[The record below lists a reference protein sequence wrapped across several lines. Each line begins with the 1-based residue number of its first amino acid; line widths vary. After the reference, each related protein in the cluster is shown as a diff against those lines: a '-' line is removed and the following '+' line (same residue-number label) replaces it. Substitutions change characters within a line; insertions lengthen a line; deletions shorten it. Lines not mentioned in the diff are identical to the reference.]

1 MTKLKI
7 SNETFWVI
15 FKQCEISPARS
26 KMIIMADSSLVMLHW
41 NTFRMTKG
49 HKLNLK
55 ETAELIVKEIC
66 YCVRRMK
73 TKKELTKK
81 VWSFVSLWGFCI
93 KSINIKVIII
103 IGKTL
108 RKWENEVKTCENV
121 QVLTF
126 YGFQT
131 YKIKL
136 FNIEFEFSRQKF
148 KLLIRW
154 KYLKYHQKY
163 YLFLEFDRFW
173 ERKSTYRK
181 AQKTSQVQ
189 EIISLEFFSIFWFLL
204 DFSSLWKEFQ
214 KHTDHDIVNAM
225 KWTIEQIVTFFLSS
239 KIFCLSLRWIEYEE
253 GPSIICYLCCY
264 CTLFP
269 RTLIDFLLFSLPS
282 FLTSFFLLLSP
293 PAWQSIIGQFANC
306 IFGEIEN
313 KENKSKIRTI
323 FQKGKVNN

>member
-1 MTKLKI
+1 MWEGWKLKR
-7 SNETFWVI
+7 NW
-15 FKQCEISPARS
+15 P
-26 KMIIMADSSLVMLHW
+26 
-41 NTFRMTKG
+41 
-49 HKLNLK
+49 
-55 ETAELIVKEIC
+55 
-66 YCVRRMK
+66 
-73 TKKELTKK
+73 KK

-181 AQKTSQVQ
+181 AQKN
-189 EIISLEFFSIFWFLL
+189 IADARNYKFRIFSIFWFLL

-282 FLTSFFLLLSP
+282 FLTSFVLLLSP

-323 FQKGKVNN
+323 FQKGKVNNQSEINCEKNFEKTIVKILKKKSKKKNQEKNAKIAWISTYIRKKKEIAKMLLEYKNS